1 MSNRIKQKAK
11 SAVPMTETQK
21 HIKELRE
28 KLNKTDPNEIR
39 HFTVYKILTYL
50 CVLILPLVPVA
61 LFCIWRPKTE
71 FTQKEKLIWTSV
83 IAVIA
88 VYAVM
93 IPFG

>member
-39 HFTVYKILTYL
+39 PFTVYKILTYL
-50 CVLILPLVPVA
+50 CVLILRWFLWHCFVFGVP
-61 LFCIWRPKTE
+61 K
-71 FTQKEKLIWTSV
+71 Q
-83 IAVIA
+83 
-88 VYAVM
+88 
-93 IPFG
+93 

>member
-1 MSNRIKQKAK
+1 MSSRIEQKAE

-28 KLNKTDPNEIR
+28 RLNKTDPNEI
-39 HFTVYKILTYL
+39 HPFTVYKILTYL

-61 LFCIWRPKTE
+61 LFRIWRPKTE

-83 IAVIA
+83 IAAIA
-88 VYAVM
+88 VYAIM
-93 IPFG
+93 IPLG